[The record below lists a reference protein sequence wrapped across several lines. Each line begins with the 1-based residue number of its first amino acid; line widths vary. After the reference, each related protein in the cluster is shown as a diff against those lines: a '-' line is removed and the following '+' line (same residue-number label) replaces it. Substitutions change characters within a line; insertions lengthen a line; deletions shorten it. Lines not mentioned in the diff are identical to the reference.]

1 MSSALFDT
9 FSLRGLRLANRIVVA
24 PMSQS
29 CARDGD
35 ASDWHLMHLGQFAIS
50 GSGLVLSEVVSVSA
64 RGRYSPGALGLYSD
78 ANERALARVV
88 RFCKAFGAA
97 PMGVQIGHAGRKGP
111 NALPWDGGAALR
123 PDAGGWTTEAPSAV
137 AYGDG
142 FATPEALDE
151 RGLERIKGEFA
162 AAGARAAR
170 AGFDA
175 IEIHAAHGYLLH
187 QFLSPFANRRT
198 DEFGGSRANRMRFP
212 LSVFAAVRA
221 AWPADKP
228 LGIRISAVDGID
240 GGWSM
245 ADSVAF
251 AKGLRQLGCD
261 FIDVSSGGIVAEAA
275 LPRGPGYQVD
285 LAAELKAAASVA
297 VIADGGITDPLQAE
311 TIVRSGQADLVS
323 LARQMLKEPRWPWRA
338 AAEVGASAAGP
349 PPYAVGFEGVRP
361 EWGGG
366 PDAAEPD

>member
-142 FATPEALDE
+142 FAAPEALDE
-151 RGLERIKGEFA
+151 RGLERIKGE
-162 AAGARAAR
+162 
-170 AGFDA
+170 
-175 IEIHAAHGYLLH
+175 
-187 QFLSPFANRRT
+187 
-198 DEFGGSRANRMRFP
+198 
-212 LSVFAAVRA
+212 
-221 AWPADKP
+221 PAYP
-228 LGIRISAVDGID
+228 
-240 GGWSM
+240 
-245 ADSVAF
+245 
-251 AKGLRQLGCD
+251 
-261 FIDVSSGGIVAEAA
+261 
-275 LPRGPGYQVD
+275 
-285 LAAELKAAASVA
+285 
-297 VIADGGITDPLQAE
+297 
-311 TIVRSGQADLVS
+311 
-323 LARQMLKEPRWPWRA
+323 
-338 AAEVGASAAGP
+338 
-349 PPYAVGFEGVRP
+349 
-361 EWGGG
+361 
-366 PDAAEPD
+366 

>member
-1 MSSALFDT
+1 VSSALFDP
-9 FSLRGLRLANRIVVA
+9 FSLRGLRLANRIVVG

-78 ANERALARVV
+78 ANERALASVV

-97 PMGVQIGHAGRKGP
+97 RMGVQIGHAGRKGP
-111 NALPWDGGAALR
+111 TARPWDGGAALH
-123 PDAGGWTTEAPSAV
+123 PDAGGWTTDAPSAV

-142 FATPEALDE
+142 FATPEAIDE
-151 RGLERIKGEFA
+151 RGLDRVQGEFVA
-162 AAGARAAR
+162 ASARAAR
-170 AGFDA
+170 AGFDTV
-175 IEIHAAHGYLLH
+175 EIHGAHGYLLH
-187 QFLSPFANRRT
+187 QFLSPLANRRT
-198 DEFGGSRANRMRFP
+198 DDYGGGLENRMRFP
-212 LSVFAAVRA
+212 LSVFAAVRG

-240 GGWSM
+240 GGWLM

-251 AKGLRQLGCD
+251 AKRLQELGCD
-261 FIDVSSGGIVAEAA
+261 FIDVSSGGIVAEAV

-285 LAAELKAAASVA
+285 LAAEMKAAVDVP
-297 VIADGGITDPLQAE
+297 VIADGGITEPLQAE
-311 TIVRSGQADLVS
+311 TIVRSGQADLVA

-338 AAEVGASAAGP
+338 AAELGASAAGP
-349 PPYAVGFEGVRP
+349 PPHVVGFEGVRA

-366 PDAAEPD
+366 PDVAEPD